1 MEKIC
6 KDREDDCMQKRDKQ
20 ENISKKEEIVSKLE
34 KNNIPILTLDHKWHR
49 LFSGKKK
56 SQKISNLEDKLNQ
69 IIKSQGKI
77 NTEKAELVKL
87 KKTLM
92 SGIVQNM
99 DVENSP
105 RVDKKMQKS
114 RELIDDIND
123 KLILLEDKELDIPR
137 ETVATNAKLAFY
149 TMEEFY
155 DIYNKNQQDIEKL
168 QEWIEKTRIELK
180 KRVLL
185 LQKKKE
191 ENKQYDAY
199 FSEIIDQEI
208 MNDYREYREYKDMQE

>member
-1 MEKIC
+1 M
-6 KDREDDCMQKRDKQ
+6 
-20 ENISKKEEIVSKLE
+20 
-34 KNNIPILTLDHKWHR
+34 
-49 LFSGKKK
+49 FSGKKK

-180 KRVLL
+180 KRVVLSHSFL
-185 LQKKKE
+185 KISFLKGA
-191 ENKQYDAY
+191 N
-199 FSEIIDQEI
+199 
-208 MNDYREYREYKDMQE
+208 